1 MAATPRTT
9 QQDLPIGLQS
19 FESLRRA
26 NFLYVDKTEFIEK
39 LLHGKYYFL
48 SRPRRFGKS
57 LFLST
62 LKAYFLGQKEL
73 FEGLYISEHEDKLAA
88 EQARQPWIKYPV
100 LHLDLN
106 AKNYV
111 SRKSLLEIL
120 DFHLSDWEEKYSIAR
135 KEETPEDRFKIL
147 LKTIYETTHQQ
158 VVILIDEYD
167 KPLLET
173 IEPKDAELNEA
184 YRKILKSFYGVL
196 KNCDQYIRLAFLTGV
211 TKFGKI
217 SIFSDLNNL
226 RDISLENDFSA
237 ICGITENEL
246 HKNFLPEVDLLCEKK
261 NLDREALFKRLKKQY
276 DGYRFS
282 ENGVQI
288 YNPFSLLNAF
298 AKKDLGDYWFYSGT
312 PTFLIKYL
320 QSEHFFIPDLD
331 NDNVLIGKSMME
343 NMRADPSQLVSIFYQ
358 SGYLTIKDYDEH
370 DGIYRLGFPNNEV
383 RYAFLEVLLPSYLD
397 WGMRPITVEISAF
410 NKEIDA
416 GKVDDFMTRVK
427 SIIAAIPYST
437 VPRKNIKLREE
448 YYQGIVAVIFQML
461 GRLIQTEVHCAT
473 GRVDAILHTAN
484 IIYIF
489 EFKLWSAGSAEDAIE
504 QIKTQG
510 YADKFLSSRKQIV
523 LVGASFDSRRRNL
536 RTWKTERVEV
546 TQ

>member
-1 MAATPRTT
+1 MAVIPRTK

-26 NFLYVDKTEFIEK
+26 NFLYVDKTEFIDR
-39 LLHGKYYFL
+39 LLHGRYYFL

-62 LKAYFLGQKEL
+62 LKAYFLAQKEL
-73 FEGLYISEHEDKLAA
+73 FEGLYIGEREETLAT
-88 EQARQPWIKYPV
+88 EQGREAWITFPV

-173 IEPKDAELNEA
+173 IEPKDAELNEE
-184 YRKILKSFYGVL
+184 YRKILKGFYGVL

-226 RDISLENDFSA
+226 NDISLHTKYA
-237 ICGITENEL
+237 TICGITEDEL
-246 HKNFLPEVDLLCEKK
+246 REYFDPEIKALAQEKNTTV
-261 NLDREALFKRLKKQY
+261 EATLQRLKLQY
-276 DGYRFS
+276 DGYKFAANAQS
-282 ENGVQI
+282 I
-288 YNPFSLLNAF
+288 YNPFSLLKAF
-298 AKKDLGDYWFYSGT
+298 DANDFDDYWFYSGT

-320 QSEHFFIPDLD
+320 QAEHFFIPDLD
-331 NDNVLIGKSMME
+331 NNNVLIGKRMLE
-343 NMRADPSQLVSIFYQ
+343 NMRAAPSQLVSIFYQ
-358 SGYLTIKDYDEH
+358 SGYLTIKDYDEEKELF
-370 DGIYRLGFPNNEV
+370 RLGFPNNEV
-383 RYAFLEVLLPSYLD
+383 RYAFLEVLYPAYVNLK
-397 WGMRPITVEISAF
+397 REINCDLADF
-410 NKEIDA
+410 NAEIDA
-416 GKVDDFMTRVK
+416 GKVDAFMTRIK
-427 SIIAAIPYST
+427 SIIAGIPYST
-437 VPRKNIKLREE
+437 FSKEDRKWREE
-448 YYQGIVAVIFQML
+448 YYQSIVAVIFQML

-473 GRVDAILHTAN
+473 GRVDAIVHTAN

-489 EFKLWSAGSAEDAIE
+489 EFKLWSRGSSRDAIK
-504 QIKTQG
+504 QIKKQG
-510 YADKFLSSRKQIV
+510 YADKFLSSRKQIM
-523 LVGASFDSRRRNL
+523 LIGASFDSWRRNL
-536 RTWKTERVEV
+536 KTWKTEVL
-546 TQ
+546 

>member
-39 LLHGKYYFL
+39 LLHGRYYFL

-73 FEGLYISEHEDKLAA
+73 FEGLYIGKHEEELAA

-120 DFHLSDWEEKYSIAR
+120 DFHLSDWEEKYSITK

-147 LKTIYETTHQQ
+147 LQTIYETTHQQ

-173 IEPKDAELNEA
+173 IEPRYEELNEA

-261 NLDREALFKRLKKQY
+261 NLEREALFKRLKKQY

-358 SGYLTIKDYDEH
+358 SGYLTIKDYNEKE
-370 DGIYRLGFPNNEV
+370 GLYRLGFPNNEV

>member
-39 LLHGKYYFL
+39 LLHGRYYFL

-73 FEGLYISEHEDKLAA
+73 FEGLYISEHEDELAA

-100 LHLDLN
+100 LYIDFNAELYQQVSDLETRIN
-106 AKNYV
+106 SFLAK
-111 SRKSLLEIL
+111 
-120 DFHLSDWEEKYSIAR
+120 EEKIYGRNEADVTLSQ
-135 KEETPEDRFKIL
+135 RFAGL
-147 LKTIYETTHQQ
+147 LQTIYETTHQQ

-184 YRKILKSFYGVL
+184 YRKILKGFYGVL

-237 ICGITENEL
+237 ICGITEDEL

-343 NMRADPSQLVSIFYQ
+343 NMRADSSQLVSIFYQ
-358 SGYLTIKDYDEH
+358 AGYLTIKDYNEH

>member
-1 MAATPRTT
+1 MGSVR
-9 QQDLPIGLQS
+9 DLPIGLQS

-26 NFLYVDKTEFIEK
+26 NFLYVDKTEFIDR
-39 LLHGKYYFL
+39 LLHGRYYFL

-62 LKAYFLGQKEL
+62 LKAYFLAQKEL
-73 FEGLYISEHEDKLAA
+73 FEGLYIGEREETLAT
-88 EQARQPWIKYPV
+88 EQGREAWITFPV

-173 IEPKDAELNEA
+173 IEPKDAELNEE
-184 YRKILKSFYGVL
+184 YRKILKGFYGVL

-226 RDISLENDFSA
+226 NDISLHTKYA
-237 ICGITENEL
+237 TICGITEDEL
-246 HKNFLPEVDLLCEKK
+246 QRYFDPEIKTLAQEKNITV
-261 NLDREALFKRLKKQY
+261 EATLQRLKKQY
-276 DGYRFS
+276 DGYKFAANAQS
-282 ENGVQI
+282 I
-288 YNPFSLLNAF
+288 YNPFSLLKAF
-298 AKKDLGDYWFYSGT
+298 DANDFDDYWFYSGT

-320 QSEHFFIPDLD
+320 QAERFFIPDLD
-331 NDNVLIGKSMME
+331 NNNVLIGKRMLE
-343 NMRADPSQLVSIFYQ
+343 NMRAAPSQLVSIFYQ
-358 SGYLTIKDYDEH
+358 SGYLTIKDYDEEKELF
-370 DGIYRLGFPNNEV
+370 RLGFPNNEV

-489 EFKLWSAGSAEDAIE
+489 EFKLSGSGTAQDAIN
-504 QIKTQG
+504 QIKEKN
-510 YADKFLSSRKQIV
+510 YAVPYKAHGKKIV
-523 LVGASFDSRRRNL
+523 LIGAGFDELARPINR
-536 RTWKTERVEV
+536 
-546 TQ
+546 

>member
-73 FEGLYISEHEDKLAA
+73 FEGLYIGKHEEELAA

-120 DFHLSDWEEKYSIAR
+120 DFHLSDWEEKYSITK

-147 LKTIYETTHQQ
+147 LQTIYETTHQQ

-184 YRKILKSFYGVL
+184 YRKILKSFYGVI

-237 ICGITENEL
+237 ICGITEDEL

-261 NLDREALFKRLKKQY
+261 NLEREALFKRLKKQY

>member
-1 MAATPRTT
+1 MGNRRV
-9 QQDLPIGLQS
+9 LPIGGQD
-19 FESLRRA
+19 FGSLR
-26 NFLYVDKTEFIEK
+26 NMSCVYVDKTPFIEA
-39 LLHGKYYFL
+39 LLSQYKYYFL

-62 LKAYFLGQKEL
+62 LKYYFLAQKEL
-73 FEGLYISEHEDKLAA
+73 FEGLYIGEREETLAT
-88 EQARQPWIKYPV
+88 EQGREAWITFPILY
-100 LHLDLN
+100 
-106 AKNYV
+106 
-111 SRKSLLEIL
+111 L
-120 DFHLSDWEEKYSIAR
+120 DFSAEKYTEISDIESILNGHLAEWEELYGKNAN
-135 KEETPEDRFKIL
+135 ETTHSSRFKGII
-147 LKTIYETTHQQ
+147 KRAYEKTHQQ

-184 YRKILKSFYGVL
+184 YRKILKGFYGVL

-226 RDISLENDFSA
+226 RDISLSDTYSA
-237 ICGITENEL
+237 VCGITEDEL
-246 HKNFLPEVDLLCEKK
+246 REYFDPEIKALAQEKNTTV
-261 NLDREALFKRLKKQY
+261 EATLQRLKLQY

-282 ENGVQI
+282 VNAPNI
-288 YNPFSLLNAF
+288 YNPFSLLNVF
-298 AKKDLGDYWFYSGT
+298 AENNFGDYWFYSGT

-320 QSEHFFIPDLD
+320 QAEHFFIPDLD

-358 SGYLTIKDYDEH
+358 SGYLTIKDYNEKE
-370 DGIYRLGFPNNEV
+370 GLYRLGFPNNEV

-489 EFKLWSAGSAEDAIE
+489 EFKLWNAGSAEDAIE

-536 RTWKTERVEV
+536 RTWKTEILERKK
-546 TQ
+546 

>member
-73 FEGLYISEHEDKLAA
+73 FEGLYISEREEFLAA
-88 EQARQPWIKYPV
+88 EQARQPWITFPV

-184 YRKILKSFYGVL
+184 YRKILKGFYGVL

-237 ICGITENEL
+237 ICGITEDEL

>member
-9 QQDLPIGLQS
+9 RQDLPIGLQS

-26 NFLYVDKTEFIEK
+26 NFLYVDKTAFIDK

-73 FEGLYISEHEDKLAA
+73 FEGLYIGEHEDELAA

-100 LHLDLN
+100 LYIDFNAELYQQISDLETRIN
-106 AKNYV
+106 SFLAK
-111 SRKSLLEIL
+111 
-120 DFHLSDWEEKYSIAR
+120 EEKIYGRNEADVTLSQ
-135 KEETPEDRFKIL
+135 RFAGL
-147 LKTIYETTHQQ
+147 LQTIYETTHQQ

-173 IEPKDAELNEA
+173 IEPRYEELNEA

-237 ICGITENEL
+237 ICGITEDEL
-246 HKNFLPEVDLLCEKK
+246 HKNFIPEVDLLCEKK

-358 SGYLTIKDYDEH
+358 AGYLTIKDYDEH

-536 RTWKTERVEV
+536 RTWKTEIL
-546 TQ
+546 

>member
-73 FEGLYISEHEDKLAA
+73 FEGLYIGKHEEELAA

-120 DFHLSDWEEKYSIAR
+120 DFHLSDWEEKYSITR

-173 IEPKDAELNEA
+173 IEPKDAELNEE
-184 YRKILKSFYGVL
+184 YRKILKGFYGVL

-226 RDISLENDFSA
+226 NDISLHTKYA
-237 ICGITENEL
+237 TICGITEDEL
-246 HKNFLPEVDLLCEKK
+246 QRYFDPEIKALAQEKNTTV
-261 NLDREALFKRLKKQY
+261 EATLQRLKLQY

-282 ENGVQI
+282 VNAPNI
-288 YNPFSLLNAF
+288 YNPFSLLNVF
-298 AKKDLGDYWFYSGT
+298 AENKFDDYWFYSGT

-320 QSEHFFIPDLD
+320 QAEHFFIPDLD

>member
-1 MAATPRTT
+1 MAPIPRTK

-26 NFLYVDKTEFIEK
+26 NFIYVDKTEFIEK
-39 LLHGKYYFL
+39 LLHGRYYFL

-62 LKAYFLGQKEL
+62 LKAYFLAQKEL
-73 FEGLYISEHEDKLAA
+73 FEGLYIGEREEKLAT
-88 EQARQPWIKYPV
+88 EQGREAWITFPV

-120 DFHLSDWEEKYSIAR
+120 DFHLSDWEKKYSIAR

-147 LKTIYETTHQQ
+147 LQTIYETTHQQ

-184 YRKILKSFYGVL
+184 YRKILKGFYGVL

-226 RDISLENDFSA
+226 NDISLHTKYA
-237 ICGITENEL
+237 TICGITEDEL
-246 HKNFLPEVDLLCEKK
+246 QRYFDPEIKALAQEKNTTV
-261 NLDREALFKRLKKQY
+261 EATLQRLKLQY

-282 ENGVQI
+282 VNAPNI
-288 YNPFSLLNAF
+288 YNPFSLLNVF
-298 AKKDLGDYWFYSGT
+298 AENKFDDYWFYSGT

-331 NDNVLIGKSMME
+331 NDNVLIGKRMLE
-343 NMRADPSQLVSIFYQ
+343 NMRAAQSQLVSIFYQ
-358 SGYLTIKDYDEH
+358 SGYLTIKDYDEEKELF
-370 DGIYRLGFPNNEV
+370 RLGFPNNEV
-383 RYAFLEVLLPSYLD
+383 RYAFLEVLYPAYVNLK
-397 WGMRPITVEISAF
+397 REINCDLADF
-410 NKEIDA
+410 NAEIDA
-416 GKVDDFMTRVK
+416 GKVDAFMTRIK
-427 SIIAAIPYST
+427 SIIAGIPYST
-437 VPRKNIKLREE
+437 FSKEDRKWREE
-448 YYQGIVAVIFQML
+448 YYQSIVAVIFQML

-473 GRVDAILHTAN
+473 GRVDAIVHTAN

-489 EFKLWSAGSAEDAIE
+489 EFKLWSRGSSRDAIK
-504 QIKTQG
+504 QIKKQG
-510 YADKFLSSRKQIV
+510 YADKFLSSRKQIM
-523 LVGASFDSRRRNL
+523 LIGASFDSWRRNL
-536 RTWKTERVEV
+536 KTWKTEVL
-546 TQ
+546 

>member
-1 MAATPRTT
+1 MGNRRV
-9 QQDLPIGLQS
+9 LPIGGQD
-19 FESLRRA
+19 FGSLR
-26 NFLYVDKTEFIEK
+26 NMSCVYVDKTPFIET
-39 LLHGKYYFL
+39 LLSQYKYYFL

-62 LKAYFLGQKEL
+62 LKYYFLAQKEL
-73 FEGLYISEHEDKLAA
+73 FEGLYIGEHEDKLAA
-88 EQARQPWIKYPV
+88 EQGREAWITFPILY
-100 LHLDLN
+100 
-106 AKNYV
+106 
-111 SRKSLLEIL
+111 L
-120 DFHLSDWEEKYSIAR
+120 DFSAEKYTEISDIESILNGHLAEWEELYGKNAN
-135 KEETPEDRFKIL
+135 ETTHSSRFKGII
-147 LKTIYETTHQQ
+147 KRAYEKTHQQ

-184 YRKILKSFYGVL
+184 YRKILKSFYGVI

-237 ICGITENEL
+237 ICGITEDEL

-261 NLDREALFKRLKKQY
+261 NLEREALFKRLKKQY

>member
-19 FESLRRA
+19 FASLRRS

-73 FEGLYISEHEDKLAA
+73 FEGLYISEREEFLAA

-120 DFHLSDWEEKYSIAR
+120 DFHLSDWEEKYSITK

-147 LKTIYETTHQQ
+147 LQTIYETTHQQ

-237 ICGITENEL
+237 ICGITEDEL

>member
-73 FEGLYISEHEDKLAA
+73 FEGLYISEREEFLAA
-88 EQARQPWIKYPV
+88 EQARQPWITFPV

-147 LKTIYETTHQQ
+147 LQTIYETTHQQ

-173 IEPKDAELNEA
+173 IEPKDAELNEE

-226 RDISLENDFSA
+226 RDISLSDTYSA
-237 ICGITENEL
+237 ICGITEDEL
-246 HKNFLPEVDLLCEKK
+246 REYFDPEIKALAQEKNTTV
-261 NLDREALFKRLKKQY
+261 EATLQRLKLQY

-282 ENGVQI
+282 VNAPNI
-288 YNPFSLLNAF
+288 YNPFSLLNVF
-298 AKKDLGDYWFYSGT
+298 AENKFDDYWFYSGT

>member
-1 MAATPRTT
+1 MNKRRV
-9 QQDLPIGLQS
+9 LPIGGQD
-19 FESLRRA
+19 FGSLR
-26 NFLYVDKTEFIEK
+26 NMSCVYVDKTPFIET
-39 LLHGKYYFL
+39 LITQYKYYFL

-62 LKAYFLGQKEL
+62 LKYYFLGQKEL
-73 FEGLYISEHEDKLAA
+73 FEGLYIGKHEGELAA
-88 EQARQPWIKYPV
+88 EQGREPWITYPV

-173 IEPKDAELNEA
+173 IEPKDAELNEE
-184 YRKILKSFYGVL
+184 YRKILKGFYGVL

-226 RDISLENDFSA
+226 NDISLHPKYAA
-237 ICGITENEL
+237 ICGVTEDEL
-246 HKNFLPEVDLLCEKK
+246 REYFDPEIKALAQEKK
-261 NLDREALFKRLKKQY
+261 ATVETTLRRLKQQY
-276 DGYRFS
+276 DGYKFAVNTPS
-282 ENGVQI
+282 I
-288 YNPFSLLNAF
+288 YNPFSLLKAF
-298 AKKDLGDYWFYSGT
+298 DANNFGDYWFYSGT

-320 QSEHFFIPDLD
+320 QAEHFFIPDLD

-358 SGYLTIKDYDEH
+358 AGYLTIKDYDEH

-473 GRVDAILHTAN
+473 GRVDAILHTTN

-536 RTWKTERVEV
+536 RTWKTEILERKK
-546 TQ
+546 